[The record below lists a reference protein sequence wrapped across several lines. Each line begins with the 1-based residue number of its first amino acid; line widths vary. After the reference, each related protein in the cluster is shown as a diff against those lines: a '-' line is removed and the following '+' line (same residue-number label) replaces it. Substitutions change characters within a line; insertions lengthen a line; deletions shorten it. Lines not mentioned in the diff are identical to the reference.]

1 MDEAHLTTE
10 LQTLRELNRALLQS
24 REQLQADHAALRA
37 DHETILAALQTVK
50 DERDQLQVRY
60 DKLAVTNQALVDRV
74 WGRKSERSERDPNQ
88 PYLAGSE
95 SWWLPE
101 TTEEAEVVMA
111 ADAIQEKSD
120 EEILRRHRERRE
132 RRKRERPRTEELP
145 AHLERR
151 ERVLD
156 LPDDQKAGLRFLR
169 TEVTERLEL
178 DRPQAWVDRIVRYLY
193 VVDNEPS
200 RGVISL
206 PTPVSIVSGSKYG
219 FSVVAAMVSLK
230 FAFHQPTYRQQDWFA
245 QSGWTPRRSTIND
258 MMNWAAAAIGPLY
271 QQMATELRR
280 ENLLLCDETTVPLLG
295 RNFLNAEQLDQLTQ
309 RQNRKRRG
317 LQDDQVEIN
326 QGGAVTSY
334 AWLMMG
340 PLATAPFNVFHW
352 SLTRR
357 QAVTDDLLG
366 DFRGTVVADAYD
378 AYVTLAQR
386 SQGRIDHASCNAHA
400 RREFEKAKRY
410 EPQLCAEAE
419 SFYIQLYAME
429 DRAKRLTPAE
439 RLALR
444 QSEAIPIWQRM
455 EKWLQRPDIIRAAL
469 PRSPF
474 GKAVNYLQNQRMS
487 LQRYLFNGDC
497 PIDNNQ
503 AEQTIRPLTVGRRN
517 WLFLGHPAAA
527 PGRMQLL
534 SIVSSAHRHDLIIE
548 DYLQDVLKKLADA
561 QQNHPH
567 DVERDAP
574 YLRVS
579 WRPNGT
585 TDWRL
590 KRYQLIPHPRLRS
603 DGWLSSVKA
612 DPREPHGEST
622 GDGQVLCNQ
631 QLTLR
636 RVF

>member
-1 MDEAHLTTE
+1 MHFVFF
-10 LQTLRELNRALLQS
+10 NRACTHCKIIGWEGDGFALWAKRLERNCYQRLQFNGES
-24 REQLQADHAALRA
+24 LSLEIDQVTLMLVLSGIDLKSAQRRRRYQLPASPSSTTPPA
-37 DHETILAALQTVK
+37 
-50 DERDQLQVRY
+50 
-60 DKLAVTNQALVDRV
+60 
-74 WGRKSERSERDPNQ
+74 S
-88 PYLAGSE
+88 
-95 SWWLPE
+95 LP
-101 TTEEAEVVMA
+101 

-156 LPDDQKAGLRFLR
+156 LPDDQKVGLRFLR

-178 DRPQAWVDRIVRYLY
+178 DRPQAWVDRMIRYLY

-271 QQMATELRR
+271 QQMTTELRR

-295 RNFLNAEQLDQLTQ
+295 RNFLNAEQLDQLTE

-410 EPQLCAEAE
+410 EPRLCAEAE

-429 DRAKRLTPAE
+429 DRAKQLTPAE

-444 QSEAIPIWQRM
+444 QSEAIPIWHRM

-548 DYLQDVLKKLADA
+548 DYLQDVLEKLADA
-561 QQNHPH
+561 QQNHPQ
-567 DVERDAP
+567 DLERDAP
-574 YLRVS
+574 YLRALLPDR
-579 WRPNGT
+579 WAAE
-585 TDWRL
+585 
-590 KRYQLIPHPRLRS
+590 HPQSIRQGRAEERQ
-603 DGWLSSVKA
+603 DIA
-612 DPREPHGEST
+612 DTKQVRRAQRRQQAREQQRAAAT
-622 GDGQVLCNQ
+622 AAAQTNQ
-631 QLTLR
+631 AAI
-636 RVF
+636 